1 MKFIIIGRDG
11 SGKTTLA
18 HLLQQKGL
26 SLLKTYTTRPKRSDT
41 EDTYHFISPEE
52 AKRLKGKCLQM
63 TYNNHEY
70 FALEKDVLD
79 ADVLILDPNGLY
91 ELIEALPDESLH
103 VIWIKADEEQRTQ
116 KAASRGD
123 NPETESKIIEE
134 RKADPRFDLFEER
147 MKFPVALSPN
157 TSCLHEIQND
167 FKPEKLRAYADV
179 LLITRQM
186 FSNTKKIV
194 ERSVALGLVQS
205 KNNKISVTQKDG
217 VKAEYPIE
225 IATDIIL
232 SSKESLDRLLSS
244 WLLHETQLTF

>member
-1 MKFIIIGRDG
+1 MKFIIIGRDS

-41 EDTYHFISPEE
+41 EDTYHFVSSEE
-52 AKRLKGKCLQM
+52 AKDLKGKCLRM

-103 VIWIKADEEQRTQ
+103 VIWIKADEEQRVQ

-123 NPETESKIIEE
+123 NPEAESKIIEE

-167 FKPEKLRAYADV
+167 FKPEKLQSYADM
-179 LLITRQM
+179 LFITRQM

-194 ERSVALGLVQS
+194 ERSVALGLIQS